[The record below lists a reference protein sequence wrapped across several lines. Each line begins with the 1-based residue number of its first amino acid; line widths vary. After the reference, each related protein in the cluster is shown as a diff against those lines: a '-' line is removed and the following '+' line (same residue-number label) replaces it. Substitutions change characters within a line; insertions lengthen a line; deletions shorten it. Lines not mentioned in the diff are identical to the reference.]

1 MTRMFCAL
9 SDWIRASA
17 KCSPYRKPTQAAPMS
32 EAAARVAPRFFWTR
46 QEVAGNGMSPEIV
59 PTRIMSR
66 SSGLTCERFKAM
78 SAAFVQRSENFSPS
92 ETMWRSLIPVRSVIH
107 WSLVSTIFSRSA
119 LVRSFFGTAAPVLR
133 ILARFMST
141 LHSPRFARVKVGDRG
156 LDLLGQALSRELRG
170 EADRVLDRLGARPAV
185 ADDDA
190 PLETQERRAPVLGVV
205 EAHLEP
211 PEGAPGEEEA
221 DGGLQGA
228 LDLLAQELLD
238 HLGQGLGDFQ
248 DDAAGEA
255 VPPLDV
261 ADEVQAR
268 LLQGLEGF
276 LRAVVPLGVLLADGH
291 ETD

>member
-1 MTRMFCAL
+1 
-9 SDWIRASA
+9 
-17 KCSPYRKPTQAAPMS
+17 MS

-119 LVRSFFGTAAPVLR
+119 LVRSFFGTAAPVPR
-133 ILARFMST
+133 IFARFMGEPALP
-141 LHSPRFARVKVGDRG
+141 LHGPRFARVKVGDRG
-156 LDLLGQALSRELRG
+156 LDLFVELLPGDLRG

-190 PLETQERRAPVLGVV
+190 PLHTQERRPPVLGVV
-205 EAHLEP
+205 EPRLEP
-211 PEGAPGEEEA
+211 PEGVAGKEKA
-221 DGGLQGA
+221 DGGLQRP
-228 LDLLAQELLD
+228 LDLLAQED
-238 HLGQGLGDFQ
+238 RKST
-248 DDAAGEA
+248 
-255 VPPLDV
+255 
-261 ADEVQAR
+261 R
-268 LLQGLEGF
+268 L
-276 LRAVVPLGVLLADGH
+276 
-291 ETD
+291 

>member
-107 WSLVSTIFSRSA
+107 WSLVSTI
-119 LVRSFFGTAAPVLR
+119 
-133 ILARFMST
+133 
-141 LHSPRFARVKVGDRG
+141 HCPRFARVKVVDRG
-156 LDLLGQALSRELRG
+156 LELLGQALSRELRG

-190 PLETQERRAPVLGVV
+190 PLQTQERRAPVLGVV

-248 DDAAGEA
+248 DD
-255 VPPLDV
+255 
-261 ADEVQAR
+261 
-268 LLQGLEGF
+268 
-276 LRAVVPLGVLLADGH
+276 
-291 ETD
+291 